1 MSERTKRDDEPLSDI
16 SDEDRYF
23 IEQRDLVLQD
33 IGQTMDSILNNL
45 NGLNISLENF
55 IAVGKEFESVSD
67 LWSKFYA
74 GVSSAEIPDVEGNV
88 QEQAMESQE
97 EL

>member
-1 MSERTKRDDEPLSDI
+1 MSETTKKDESFSNEI
-16 SDEDRYF
+16 SEGDKYF
-23 IEQRDLVLQD
+23 IEQRDLILQD
-33 IGQTMDSILNNL
+33 ISQSMDSILNNL

-74 GVSSAEIPDVEGNV
+74 GVSTVDDAQTSEDNITENT
-88 QEQAMESQE
+88 
-97 EL
+97 

>member
-1 MSERTKRDDEPLSDI
+1 MSEKSGKGEDTDPGLSEGDK
-16 SDEDRYF
+16 YF
-23 IEQRDLVLQD
+23 IEQRDMILQD

-67 LWSKFYA
+67 LWSTFYA
-74 GVSSAEIPDVEGNV
+74 GISGEAEAVDVVTVSE
-88 QEQAMESQE
+88 QE
-97 EL
+97 ELAPEE